1 MDAATT
7 ALTMLNYW
15 GKDGC
20 IDPGDS
26 LDDDDDDDGDDDDD
40 DDDGAGHG
48 VVNYDADAYGRATFL
63 QTWSNRI
70 LRPLGMLAQR

>member
-7 ALTMLNYW
+7 ALTMLTYCGN
-15 GKDGC
+15 DGG
-20 IDPGDS
+20 IDPGDR
-26 LDDDDDDDGDDDDD
+26 LDDDD

-48 VVNYDADAYGRATFL
+48 VVNYDADAYGCAAFL

>member
-1 MDAATT
+1 
-7 ALTMLNYW
+7 MLNYW
-15 GKDGC
+15 GNDGG

-26 LDDDDDDDGDDDDD
+26 LD

-48 VVNYDADAYGRATFL
+48 VVNYDADAYGCATFL

>member
-7 ALTMLNYW
+7 ALTMLSYW
-15 GKDGC
+15 GNDVG
-20 IDPGDS
+20 IDPADS
-26 LDDDDDDDGDDDDD
+26 LHD

-48 VVNYDADAYGRATFL
+48 VVNYDADAYGCATFL

-70 LRPLGMLAQR
+70 LRPQGMLAQR